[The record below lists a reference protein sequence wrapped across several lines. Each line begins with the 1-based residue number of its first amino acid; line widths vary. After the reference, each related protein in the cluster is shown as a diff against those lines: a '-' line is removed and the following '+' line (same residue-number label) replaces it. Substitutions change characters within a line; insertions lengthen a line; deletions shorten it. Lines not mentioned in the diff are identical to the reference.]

1 MSLVGRNGEQARI
14 QRLLTNARNE
24 RSGALGLRGAAGIG
38 KSILLD
44 HAVSIAEA
52 EGSMHVIR
60 GAGVESDS
68 ELAYGGLH
76 QLLFPHFDRL
86 NALPAPQATALRCAF
101 GLVEGGEAN
110 RFLICAGTLSLL
122 ADLAED
128 APLLCVVDDLQ
139 WLDQG
144 SVEALLFAVRRF
156 VADPIAVLFAV
167 REMSVPF
174 DFAGVEVIDLTGL
187 AAPDAARLL
196 DDHAPELIE
205 PVRTRVLA
213 ESGGNPLAIIELG
226 SSRTAARDVD
236 ESDPAAQVRPLPV
249 TRRVQEAFRHQIV
262 ELPDPTQRALLV
274 AAADTAAPLATI
286 LRVIES
292 LGGTP
297 GDLAPAELVRLVR
310 IDGQITFRHPL
321 VRAAAYQDAPLHR
334 RIEVHRAYAETL
346 RADADA
352 DRRAWHLAAATI
364 TPDEAVAAELE
375 RAAERAWHRGGAMAV
390 SAAYERA
397 GRLSADRELKAR
409 RIAMA
414 SQAAFDA
421 GKADRAARLAAEA
434 LALTTDPGIRAD
446 AIYTR
451 GAVEYERTS
460 PRADAE
466 LTIEAAAFMRDTDPE
481 RAALMLFEA
490 AHAARHGAAHDLLQ
504 RAVDLMRGFTPPEQW
519 APVVA
524 ALLGWAELFAGRPE
538 LAVGPMRDLY
548 TATRSGGHD
557 LMHSITAGFGGLMIA
572 DDDGVIAGTEDMLAE
587 VRATGALG
595 WVPYTLNVLA
605 VARLFRGEFADA
617 RACVAEG
624 ASVSDELGN
633 TTESLAHRSVEV
645 WLHAVSGDE
654 ARCRALADEVLPR
667 ARARHRVNAE
677 IAAWGLGVLDLSARR
692 FGEARDRLERVSGGP
707 ANRDLLVR
715 AVPDLVEAAVRSGQ
729 PDRAHGPLV
738 PFLHWAEHVD
748 RPVATGL
755 ALRCRALLADDGDTD
770 AQYAEALRLHE
781 RHGGPYERARTQLV
795 YGEWLRRRRRRTEAR
810 AHLAAAVAA
819 FDHLGAGLWA
829 ERARGELAAFG
840 ERGDEAQ
847 RSGPLTLLTPQ
858 ELQVVRLAATGPR
871 TRRSPHSSSSA
882 HGPSATT
889 STRRIRNSASPVAP
903 SWLTSCRD
911 AFDGVAFLV
920 GLLVQARGPSALGA
934 QLLPVGLLVLFTG
947 MTALIPRR
955 RR

>member
-1 MSLVGRNGEQARI
+1 MSLVGRDVEQARI
-14 QRLLTNARNE
+14 QRLLTNARDE

-38 KSILLD
+38 KSVLLD
-44 HAVSIAEA
+44 HAVSVAEA
-52 EGSMHVIR
+52 EGSMHVVR

-76 QLLFPHFDRL
+76 QLLFPHLDRL
-86 NALPAPQATALRCAF
+86 DALPAPQATALRCAF
-101 GLVEGGEAN
+101 GLAEGEEAN
-110 RFLICAGTLSLL
+110 RFLISAGTLSLL

-144 SVEALLFAVRRF
+144 SVEALLFAARRF

-167 REMSVPF
+167 RETSVPF
-174 DFAGVEVIDLTGL
+174 EIAGVEVIDLSGL

-226 SSRTAARDVD
+226 WSRIAARDVD
-236 ESDPAAQVRPLPV
+236 ESDPAEQVRPLPV
-249 TRRVQEAFRHQIV
+249 TRRVQEAFRHHIV

-274 AAADTAAPLATI
+274 AAADTAAPLATT
-286 LRVIES
+286 LHVIES

-297 GDLAPAELVRLVR
+297 GDLAPAERDRLVR
-310 IDGQITFRHPL
+310 IDSQITFRHPL
-321 VRAAAYQDAPLHR
+321 VRAAAYHDAPLHR
-334 RIEVHRAYAETL
+334 RIEVHRAYAEAL

-352 DRRAWHLAAATI
+352 DRRAWHLAAATT

-397 GRLSADRELKAR
+397 GRLSADPELKAR
-409 RIAMA
+409 RIARA

-481 RAALMLFEA
+481 RAALTLFEA

-504 RAVDLMRGFTPPEQW
+504 RAADLMRGFTPPEQW
-519 APVVA
+519 ASVVA

-538 LAVGPMRDLY
+538 LAVGPMRDLH

-557 LMHSITAGFGGLMIA
+557 LMHRITAGFGGLMIA

-633 TTESLAHRSVEV
+633 ATESLAHRSVEV

-654 ARCRALADEVLPR
+654 ARCRALAEEVLPR

-677 IAAWGLGVLDLSARR
+677 IAAWGLGMLDLSARR
-692 FGEARDRLERVSGGP
+692 FGEAFDRLERVSQGP
-707 ANRDLLVR
+707 ASRDLLLR
-715 AVPDLVEAAVRSGQ
+715 AVPDLVEAAVRSGV
-729 PDRAHGPLV
+729 PDRAHGPLAV
-738 PFLHWAEHVD
+738 FRHWAEYVD

-755 ALRCRALLADDGDTD
+755 VLRCRALLADDGDAD
-770 AQYAEALRLHE
+770 ELYAEALRLQE

-810 AHLAAAVAA
+810 AHLAAAVSA
-819 FDHLGAGLWA
+819 FERLGAKLWA

-840 ERGDEAQ
+840 ERVDEPR
-847 RSGPLTLLTPQ
+847 RSGPLILLTPQ
-858 ELQVVRLAATGPR
+858 ELQVVRLAATGHTNKEIAAQLFLSPR
-871 TRRSPHSSSSA
+871 TVGHHLYKAYPK
-882 HGPSATT
+882 
-889 STRRIRNSASPVAP
+889 
-903 SWLTSCRD
+903 L
-911 AFDGVAFLV
+911 GVTGRAELADLV
-920 GLLVQARGPSALGA
+920 
-934 QLLPVGLLVLFTG
+934 
-947 MTALIPRR
+947 
-955 RR
+955 